1 MSPRTGIGGVGFEPT
16 KSHGHLIYSQ
26 IALPTCISTSNRHL
40 TVSSNIYRAVR
51 CTMRFQVSQHTTT
64 TANLGAA
71 ILSSSNRWSFYSL
84 C

>member
-1 MSPRTGIGGVGFEPT
+1 MSPHTGIGGVRFELTNPE
-16 KSHGHLIYSQ
+16 KLIYSQ
-26 IALPTCISTSNRHL
+26 PALPTCISTSNRHL